1 MALAPSSGVPAAP
14 PTTAAAGPVDRR
26 PAPRLG
32 RRAHRALLIAHVLSS
47 VGWFGVA
54 MTVAFCGIVGSSRDD
69 LAFYEVIR
77 SSLGLSVPFGLAAAT
92 TGVLLSVTTRWG
104 LVRHWWVVAKEAGA
118 VAVIATD
125 VLVIAPTM
133 DRALDTGVPA
143 AMPGP
148 IYAHCVVLAL
158 ATVLSVVKPRAR
170 TPLGRGGRGAGGAG
184 GRGGSP
190 RGWRAGGRR

>member
-1 MALAPSSGVPAAP
+1 V
-14 PTTAAAGPVDRR
+14 RR
-26 PAPRLG
+26 LR
-32 RRAHRALLIAHVLSS
+32 RRAHQALLTAHVLSS

-54 MTVAFCGIVGSSRDD
+54 MTVAFCGIVGRSRDD

>member
-1 MALAPSSGVPAAP
+1 M
-14 PTTAAAGPVDRR
+14 
-26 PAPRLG
+26 
-32 RRAHRALLIAHVLSS
+32 
-47 VGWFGVA
+47 
-54 MTVAFCGIVGSSRDD
+54 
-69 LAFYEVIR
+69 
-77 SSLGLSVPFGLAAAT
+77 
-92 TGVLLSVTTRWG
+92 G

>member
-1 MALAPSSGVPAAP
+1 MTLAPTAGVSATP
-14 PTTAAAGPVDRR
+14 PHTAATRPVDRR
-26 PAPRLG
+26 PTRRLG
-32 RRAHRALLIAHVLSS
+32 RRAHRALLVAHVLSS

-54 MTVAFCGIVGSSRDD
+54 MTVAFSGIVGSSRDD

-77 SSLGLSVPFGLAAAT
+77 SSLGLSVPFGLVAVA

-125 VLVIAPTM
+125 VLIIAPTM

-170 TPLGRGGRGAGGAG
+170 TPLGRRRG
-184 GRGGSP
+184 
-190 RGWRAGGRR
+190 